1 MKTAALIVALLV
13 PAIALAPAFAL
24 AQGAP
29 FPVGDSAVAVPP
41 AEIAPVVTAPEAAAP
56 MAAPAAPIDAIG
68 ALIEQS
74 GGAEID
80 EDTAEHIASPER
92 ARAPQVI
99 APAAGY
105 VPSYARPNPSGLDRP
120 VMLHETGVSPDGP
133 PDLSELTYESRVR
146 GSIAAAQGLQ
156 GPLDGSWSL
165 NSGAAGKLYAFQMVD
180 PGAGFGD
187 LEGAWRDLKR
197 GEAIGAVGVMDDV
210 TRNADGGLT
219 VRFSPRGP
227 GEMVVVT
234 LSPGAGGTWSGQ
246 ITERGSTLPV
256 TLVRDGP
263 SPTVG
268 YAVLGQTGSYGS
280 VRPYDPTPRAAPV
293 RKAAPKATKGKK
305 GKAKATVR
313 KKAPAKKPAAKK
325 KK

>member
-1 MKTAALIVALLV
+1 MRTAAFIVALLI
-13 PAIALAPAFAL
+13 PAVALAPSFAL

-29 FPVGDSAVAVPP
+29 FPVGDSAVAIPP
-41 AEIAPVVTAPEAAAP
+41 PELAPVATAPEAPAP
-56 MAAPAAPIDAIG
+56 VTAPAAPIDAIG

-80 EDTAEHIASPER
+80 EDTAEHIASPEPV
-92 ARAPQVI
+92 RAPQVI
-99 APAAGY
+99 APNAGY
-105 VPSYARPNPSGLDRP
+105 TPSYARPNPSGLDRP

-165 NSGAAGKLYAFQMVD
+165 NAGAGGKLYAFQMVD
-180 PGAGFGD
+180 PGAGFGS

-197 GEAIGAVGVMDDV
+197 SEAIGAVGVIDDM

-219 VRFSPRGP
+219 VRFSPRAP
-227 GEMVVVT
+227 GEVVVVT
-234 LSPGAGGTWSGQ
+234 LSPGVGGTWSGQ
-246 ITERGSTLPV
+246 LTDGATTLPV

-268 YAVLGQTGSYGS
+268 YAVLGQTGAYGS
-280 VRPYDPTPRAAPV
+280 VRPYDPAPRAAPV

-305 GKAKATVR
+305 GKAKATVK

>member
-1 MKTAALIVALLV
+1 MKTAALIVALLI
-13 PAIALAPAFAL
+13 PAVAL
-24 AQGAP
+24 AQGTP

-41 AEIAPVVTAPEAAAP
+41 AEIAPVTTAPDAAGP
-56 MAAPAAPIDAIG
+56 AAGPAAPLDAIG

-80 EDTAEHIASPER
+80 EDTAERIASPER

-99 APAAGY
+99 APNAGY
-105 VPSYARPNPSGLDRP
+105 TPSYARPNPSGLDRP
-120 VMLHETGVSPDGP
+120 VMLHETGISPDGP

-156 GPLDGSWSL
+156 GPLDGAWSL
-165 NSGAAGKLYAFQMVD
+165 NGGGGKLYALQMVD
-180 PGAGFGD
+180 PGSGFGS

-197 GEAIGAVGVMDDV
+197 GEAIGAVGVIDDV
-210 TRNADGGLT
+210 TRNMDGGLT
-219 VRFSPRGP
+219 LRFYPRGP
-227 GEMVVVT
+227 AEVVVVT
-234 LSPGAGGTWSGQ
+234 VSPGAGGTWSGQ
-246 ITERGSTLPV
+246 ISDRGTTLPV

-293 RKAAPKATKGKK
+293 RKAAPKATKSKK
-305 GKAKATVR
+305 GKAKATTR
-313 KKAPAKKPAAKK
+313 KKAPAKKPAARKK
-325 KK
+325 R